1 MRIRL
6 KPWLFFVL
14 LAAIIALAVLSIE
27 RFRYRVV
34 HSDTDLVALLP
45 KTPGTRFFVNL
56 GALRRAHIMHL
67 LAATKP
73 AEENDY
79 RKFIQA
85 TGFDYTRDAD
95 VIAGSADSNQIF
107 FLVRGHFDWG
117 RLARY
122 ATGHGGACEFSGC
135 KLPTTRPGRWA
146 SFRSIQP
153 DVIGVAVS
161 ADPSAAR
168 SFSPSD
174 AAHRNPIPA
183 DPVWIK
189 PANALLS
196 NPSSLPLP
204 VRILAISLQFAD
216 EITLSLGPGASTSA
230 PFELKL
236 DARFPSPTMADTARN
251 QLEIDTKMLKIEL
264 AREHQQP
271 NPADLTGLLVSGAFL
286 AVKEDVRGVW
296 PVKQELLNSL
306 Q

>member
-14 LAAIIALAVLSIE
+14 LAAIVALAVLSIE

-34 HSDTDLVALLP
+34 HSDSDLVALLP
-45 KTPGTRFFVNL
+45 QTTATRFFVDL
-56 GALRRAHIMHL
+56 DALRRAHVL
-67 LAATKP
+67 RVLAATKP

-79 RKFIQA
+79 RQFVQA

-95 VIAGSADSNQIF
+95 TIAGSADSNQIF
-107 FLVRGHFDWG
+107 IALRGRFDWG

-122 ATGHGGACEFSGC
+122 AITHGGSCESSYC

-153 DVIGVAVS
+153 DVIGLALS
-161 ADPSAAR
+161 ADPAAAS
-168 SFSPSD
+168 SFVPTRR
-174 AAHRNPIPA
+174 AHRKPIPT
-183 DPVWIK
+183 DPVWIR
-189 PANALLS
+189 PAPSLLS
-196 NPSSLPLP
+196 DPASLPLP
-204 VRILAISLQFAD
+204 ARILAISLQFAD
-216 EITLSLGPGASTSA
+216 EVTLSLGPSTSTSA

-236 DARFPSPTMADTARN
+236 VAVYPSPAMADTTRS
-251 QLEIDTKMLKIEL
+251 QLEIDTKMLKLEL

-271 NPADLTGLLVSGAFL
+271 NPADLTGLLVSGTFQV
-286 AVKEDVRGVW
+286 VKDEVLGVW
-296 PVKQELLNSL
+296 PIKQELLNRL